1 MTNTAPSTD
10 LQPSG
15 EPHGRLHVAAILS
28 AVWPLALLWPLLVLL
43 MAALGEW
50 RTILLTPLA
59 WLLAIPVARQCI
71 RLSRNSS
78 SPIAKA
84 EVAIAGGLLGISQA
98 LLGMALIYLVT
109 PYRNMAL
116 AAITFLVSAAVPA
129 TIALLTERRYAR

>member
-1 MTNTAPSTD
+1 
-10 LQPSG
+10 
-15 EPHGRLHVAAILS
+15 
-28 AVWPLALLWPLLVLL
+28 

-59 WLLAIPVARQCI
+59 WLLASPVARQCI

-116 AAITFLVSAAVPA
+116 AAIILLVSAAVPA